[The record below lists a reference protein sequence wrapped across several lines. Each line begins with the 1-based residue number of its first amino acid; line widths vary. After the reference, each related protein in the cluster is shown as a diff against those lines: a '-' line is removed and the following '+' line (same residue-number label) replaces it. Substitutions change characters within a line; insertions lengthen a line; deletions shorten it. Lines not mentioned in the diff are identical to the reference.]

1 VVDTT
6 NIFYEPKSLK
16 KWSIKLANACGGQE
30 VSQTSIRLNKTNTKK
45 IAELVDK
52 FVNDHNETRIALEK
66 LEKEKDNV
74 VFQGK
79 EVQLDKEEEEE

>member
-1 VVDTT
+1 MVDTT

-30 VSQTSIRLNKTNTKK
+30 VSQTSIRLNKQNISK

-52 FVNDHNETRIALEK
+52 FVKDHNETSLALAEI
-66 LEKEKDNV
+66 EE
-74 VFQGK
+74 Q
-79 EVQLDKEEEEE
+79 KEEEE

>member
-6 NIFYEPKSLK
+6 NIFYDSKSLK

-30 VSQTSIRLNKTNTKK
+30 VSQTSIRLNKQNISK

-52 FVNDHNETRIALEK
+52 FVKDHNETSLALAEI
-66 LEKEKDNV
+66 EE
-74 VFQGK
+74 Q
-79 EVQLDKEEEEE
+79 KEEEE

>member
-6 NIFYEPKSLK
+6 NIFYDSKSLK

-30 VSQTSIRLNKTNTKK
+30 VSQTSIRLNKQNISK

-52 FVNDHNETRIALEK
+52 FVKDHNETSLALIEI
-66 LEKEKDNV
+66 EKE
-74 VFQGK
+74 
-79 EVQLDKEEEEE
+79 KEEEEEWCLGQ

>member
-1 VVDTT
+1 MVDTT
-6 NIFYEPKSLK
+6 NIFYDSKSLK